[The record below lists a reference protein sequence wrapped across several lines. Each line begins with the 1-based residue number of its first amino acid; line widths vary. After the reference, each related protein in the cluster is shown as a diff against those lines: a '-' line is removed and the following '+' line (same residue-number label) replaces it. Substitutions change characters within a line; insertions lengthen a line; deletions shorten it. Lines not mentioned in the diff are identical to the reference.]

1 MSNTKF
7 TKLESVGSAI
17 SNFGFI
23 YPLNADG
30 SVDTASQVDL
40 NDASDEWL
48 ASLSDVD
55 YAIVRQ
61 YEKEYSLGED
71 GDCDTYCNWS

>member
-1 MSNTKF
+1 MKTTETKDSKTKF

-30 SVDTASQVDL
+30 SVDAACQIDVA
-40 NDASDEWL
+40 DASDEWL
-48 ASLSDVD
+48 ESLSKGDK
-55 YAIVRQ
+55 AIV
-61 YEKEYSLGED
+61 KKA
-71 GDCDTYCNWS
+71 TA